1 MRKSIF
7 IAFALLLVGCGA
19 APTKHEFNN
28 ARIFDASFDSVWDA
42 VIAYFATQNIPIKTI
57 AKDSGV
63 IFAETTALDSA
74 SSGFADCGKA
84 DIGVVI
90 VANYAR
96 FNVYV
101 KRGEARQAVSVNAT
115 FAQTRNNN
123 LRHVSGLNFDCTSTG
138 KLETTMLQ
146 SIHPQ

>member
-1 MRKSIF
+1 MYKSIVVA
-7 IAFALLLVGCGA
+7 IAALLAGCGA

-28 ARIFDASFDSVWDA
+28 TRTFDGSYDSVWDA
-42 VIAYFATQNIPIKTI
+42 VITYFAAQNIPIKTI

-63 IFAETTALDSA
+63 IFAETTALDA
-74 SSGFADCGKA
+74 PSSGFADCGKA
-84 DIGVVI
+84 DIGVAI

-101 KRGEARQAVSVNAT
+101 KHGDGRQVVSVNAT

-123 LRHVSGLNFDCTSTG
+123 LRHVSGLNYDCTSTG

-146 SIHPQ
+146 SIHLQ